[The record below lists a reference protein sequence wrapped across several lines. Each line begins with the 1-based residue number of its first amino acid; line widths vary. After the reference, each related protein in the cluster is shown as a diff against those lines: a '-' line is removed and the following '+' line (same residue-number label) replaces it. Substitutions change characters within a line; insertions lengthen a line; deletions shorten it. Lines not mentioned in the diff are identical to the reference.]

1 LGIGIQDS
9 VGIDDK
15 PANFRVLEVSFDSR
29 IVGALGKPY
38 SSRIS
43 TEAVSIILAS
53 DLDLGSNGLG
63 KFPHERE
70 EPVGGAAGNN
80 FQNSRILKFSKGLD
94 EVTMVAIT
102 KEMAAVIESVVI
114 KTGEGLEGG
123 IVLGAVEFLGREF
136 DLFFESVDVS
146 VL

>member
-1 LGIGIQDS
+1 MRIGIQDS

-15 PANFRVLEVSFDSR
+15 PADFRVLEVSFDSW

-38 SSRIS
+38 ASRIS

-53 DLDLGSNGLG
+53 DLDLGSNGLW
-63 KFPHERE
+63 KFPHERK

-80 FQNSRILKFSKGLD
+80 FQNTRILKFSKGLD
-94 EVTMVAIT
+94 EVAMVAIT

-114 KTGEGLEGG
+114 KTSEGLKSR
-123 IVLGAVEFLGREF
+123 IVLGAVEFLSREF
-136 DLFFESVDVS
+136 DLLFESVDVS

>member
-1 LGIGIQDS
+1 M
-9 VGIDDK
+9 GIDDE
-15 PANFRVLEVSFDSR
+15 PADFCVLEVSLDSW

-38 SSRIS
+38 ASRIS

-70 EPVGGAAGNN
+70 EAVGGAAGNY
-80 FQNSRILKFSKGLD
+80 FQNSRILKLSKCLD
-94 EVTMVAIT
+94 EVAMVTIT
-102 KEMAAVIESVVI
+102 KEITAVIESVVI
-114 KTGEGLEGG
+114 KAGEGLEGG

-136 DLFFESVDVS
+136 DLLFESVDIS
-146 VL
+146 IL

>member
-1 LGIGIQDS
+1 MRIGIEDP
-9 VGIDDK
+9 VGIDDE
-15 PANFRVLEVSFDSR
+15 PPDFRLLEVSFDSW

-38 SSRIS
+38 TSRIS

-80 FQNSRILKFSKGLD
+80 FQNSCILKLSKCLD
-94 EVTMVAIT
+94 EIAMVAIT
-102 KEMAAVIESVVI
+102 KEIAAVIKSVVI
-114 KTGEGLEGG
+114 KASEGLEGG
-123 IVLGAVEFLGREF
+123 IVLGTVQFLGREF
-136 DLFFESVDVS
+136 DLFFEPVDVS

>member
-1 LGIGIQDS
+1 LGFGIQDS
-9 VGIDDK
+9 VGIDDE
-15 PANFRVLEVSFDSR
+15 PADFRLLEVSLDSW

-38 SSRIS
+38 ASRIS

-53 DLDLGSNGLG
+53 DLDLRSNGLG

-70 EPVGGAAGNN
+70 ETVGGTAGNN
-80 FQNSRILKFSKGLD
+80 FQNSRILKFSKCLD
-94 EVTMVAIT
+94 EVAMVTIT

-114 KTGEGLEGG
+114 KAGEGLEGG
-123 IVLGAVEFLGREF
+123 IVLGAVEFLVREF
-136 DLFFESVDVS
+136 DLFFQSIHVS

>member
-9 VGIDDK
+9 VGIDDE
-15 PANFRVLEVSFDSR
+15 PADFRVLEVSLDSW
-29 IVGALGKPY
+29 IVGTLGKPY
-38 SSRIS
+38 ASRIS

-63 KFPHERE
+63 EFPHEWE
-70 EPVGGAAGNN
+70 KPVGGATGND
-80 FQNSRILKFSKGLD
+80 FQNSRVLKFSKGLD
-94 EVTMVAIT
+94 EVPVVAIT

-123 IVLGAVEFLGREF
+123 IVLGAVEFLRRKF
-136 DLFFESVDVS
+136 DLLFESVDVS

>member
-15 PANFRVLEVSFDSR
+15 PADFRVLKVSFDSR
-29 IVGALGKPY
+29 IVGTLGKPY
-38 SSRIS
+38 ASRIS
-43 TEAVSIILAS
+43 TEAVSIILSS
-53 DLDLGSNGLG
+53 DLDLGPNGLG
-63 KFPHERE
+63 EFPHEWE
-70 EPVGGAAGNN
+70 EPVGGATGNN
-80 FQNSRILKFSKGLD
+80 FQNSHVLKFSKGLD
-94 EVTMVAIT
+94 EVPVVAIT

-123 IVLGAVEFLGREF
+123 IVLGAVEFLRRKF
-136 DLFFESVDVS
+136 DLLFESVDVS

>member
-1 LGIGIQDS
+1 MGINDE
-9 VGIDDK
+9 
-15 PANFRVLEVSFDSR
+15 PADFRVLEVSFDSW

-38 SSRIS
+38 TTRIS

-53 DLDLGSNGLG
+53 DLDLRSNGLG

-70 EPVGGAAGNN
+70 KPVGGAAGNN
-80 FQNSRILKFSKGLD
+80 FQNSRILKFSKCLD
-94 EVTMVAIT
+94 EVAMVTIT

-114 KTGEGLEGG
+114 KAGEGLEGG
-123 IVLGAVEFLGREF
+123 IVLGAVEFLGCEF
-136 DLFFESVDVS
+136 DLFFEPVDVS

>member
-1 LGIGIQDS
+1 MGIGIQDS
-9 VGIDDK
+9 VGIDDE
-15 PANFRVLEVSFDSR
+15 PADFRVLEVSFDSR

-53 DLDLGSNGLG
+53 DLDLGPNGLG
-63 KFPHERE
+63 EFPHEWKK
-70 EPVGGAAGNN
+70 PVSGAAGNN
-80 FQNSRILKFSKGLD
+80 FQNSCILKLSKCLD
-94 EVTMVAIT
+94 EIAMVAIT

-114 KTGEGLEGG
+114 KAGEGLEGG
-123 IVLGAVEFLGREF
+123 IVLGAMEFFSREF
-136 DLFFESVDVS
+136 DLLFESVNVS

>member
-1 LGIGIQDS
+1 M
-9 VGIDDK
+9 GIDDE
-15 PANFRVLEVSFDSR
+15 PADFCVLEVSLDSW

-38 SSRIS
+38 ASRIS

-53 DLDLGSNGLG
+53 DLDLSSNGLG

-70 EPVGGAAGNN
+70 ETVGGAAGNN
-80 FQNSRILKFSKGLD
+80 FQNSCILKLSKCLD
-94 EVTMVAIT
+94 EVAMVTIT

-114 KTGEGLEGG
+114 KAGEGLEGG
-123 IVLGAVEFLGREF
+123 IVLGAVEVLRRKF
-136 DLFFESVDVS
+136 DLFFQSVHVS

>member
-1 LGIGIQDS
+1 M
-9 VGIDDK
+9 GIDDE
-15 PANFRVLEVSFDSR
+15 PADFRLLKVSFDSW

-38 SSRIS
+38 ASRIS

-70 EPVGGAAGNN
+70 KAVGSAAGNN
-80 FQNSRILKFSKGLD
+80 FQNSCILKLSKCLD
-94 EVTMVAIT
+94 EIAMVAIT
-102 KEMAAVIESVVI
+102 KEIAAVIKSVVI
-114 KTGEGLEGG
+114 KAGEGLEGG
-123 IVLGAVEFLGREF
+123 IVLGTVQFLGREF
-136 DLFFESVDVS
+136 DLFFEPVDVS

>member
-1 LGIGIQDS
+1 M
-9 VGIDDK
+9 GIDDE
-15 PANFRVLEVSFDSR
+15 PADFRLLEVSLDSW

-38 SSRIS
+38 PSRIS
-43 TEAVSIILAS
+43 TKAVSIILAS

-80 FQNSRILKFSKGLD
+80 FQNSCILKFPKCLD
-94 EVTMVAIT
+94 EFAMVAIT
-102 KEMAAVIESVVI
+102 KEMMAVIESVVI

-123 IVLGAVEFLGREF
+123 IVLGAVEFLGCEF

>member
-1 LGIGIQDS
+1 M
-9 VGIDDK
+9 GIDDE
-15 PANFRVLEVSFDSR
+15 PADFCVLEVSLDSW

-38 SSRIS
+38 ASRIS

-53 DLDLGSNGLG
+53 DLDLGPNGLG
-63 KFPHERE
+63 EFPHEWKK
-70 EPVGGAAGNN
+70 PVSGAAGNN
-80 FQNSRILKFSKGLD
+80 FQNSCILKFPKGLD

-102 KEMAAVIESVVI
+102 KEMAAVIEPVVI

-123 IVLGAVEFLGREF
+123 IVLGTVEFLSREF
-136 DLFFESVDVS
+136 DLLFESVDVS

>member
-1 LGIGIQDS
+1 LRIGIEDP
-9 VGIDDK
+9 VGIDDE
-15 PANFRVLEVSFDSR
+15 PADFCLLKVSFDSW

-38 SSRIS
+38 TSRIS

-80 FQNSRILKFSKGLD
+80 FQNSCILKLSKCLD
-94 EVTMVAIT
+94 EVAMVAIT
-102 KEMAAVIESVVI
+102 KEIAAVIESVVI
-114 KTGEGLEGG
+114 KASEGLEGG
-123 IVLGAVEFLGREF
+123 IVLGAVEFLSREF

>member
-1 LGIGIQDS
+1 M
-9 VGIDDK
+9 GIDDE
-15 PANFRVLEVSFDSR
+15 PADFRLLKVSFDSW

-38 SSRIS
+38 ASRIS

-80 FQNSRILKFSKGLD
+80 FQNS
-94 EVTMVAIT
+94 
-102 KEMAAVIESVVI
+102 
-114 KTGEGLEGG
+114 
-123 IVLGAVEFLGREF
+123 
-136 DLFFESVDVS
+136 
-146 VL
+146 

>member
-1 LGIGIQDS
+1 MGIGIQDS
-9 VGIDDK
+9 VCIDDE

-29 IVGALGKPY
+29 IVGALWKPY

-63 KFPHERE
+63 KFPHEWE

-80 FQNSRILKFSKGLD
+80 FQNSRILKFSKCLD
-94 EVTMVAIT
+94 EVAMVTIT
-102 KEMAAVIESVVI
+102 TEMAAVIESVVI
-114 KTGEGLEGG
+114 KAGEGLEGG
-123 IVLGAVEFLGREF
+123 IVLGAVEFLRREF